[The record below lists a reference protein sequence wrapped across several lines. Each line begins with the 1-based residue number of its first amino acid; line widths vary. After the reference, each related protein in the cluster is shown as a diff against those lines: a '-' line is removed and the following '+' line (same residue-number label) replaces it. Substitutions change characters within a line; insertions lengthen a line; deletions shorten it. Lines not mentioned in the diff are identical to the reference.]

1 MLLESFEA
9 AQHATK
15 MEKCVA
21 LQRKNCREMKTH
33 RILMNKGGL
42 IMANTTFFQKA
53 ISTPNRI
60 TWKEIFSECRAKHTR
75 EDLEYALLAGTHL
88 DSADESSMLNKW
100 RKPWIFYRALI
111 AALIAAVILIG
122 TFYGSFLLLGG
133 IAGEQDVLNVVAP
146 MLIPLVLMIF
156 FWELNI
162 PRNISIW
169 QLVAFFLVG
178 AFLSLSMNMVMWKLI
193 PNDSSASWAAA
204 REEPAKLVAAVLI
217 MLYLNK
223 KGVKLYGLTGL
234 AIGAAVGTGFSA
246 FESVSYGLENGVPTI
261 VLRLIC
267 AVVGHTVLCAPYAA
281 ALSLKSED
289 GKLTLKSFLS
299 VEFVVTFVIAVACH
313 AAWNNEVISKKLL
326 SVYKPFGDLIYS
338 INATS
343 TVGRLLQQIADK
355 AAYGVFMSAIFAIPL
370 WGSTLWILRKSLNQI
385 VEIGKVGKPEVS
397 NGAASAAAWLV
408 AKGGALDG
416 QVYPLGAEQI
426 TIGRNPTNKV
436 VFPASS
442 HSVSGSHAV
451 VYVVNGT
458 VYLMDYGSTYGT
470 FTQEHGKLTPNQPVA
485 LKPGSSFYLVDTS
498 NTFTIQ

>member
-1 MLLESFEA
+1 
-9 AQHATK
+9 
-15 MEKCVA
+15 
-21 LQRKNCREMKTH
+21 
-33 RILMNKGGL
+33 
-42 IMANTTFFQKA
+42 MANTTFFQKA

-122 TFYGSFLLLGG
+122 TFYGSILFLGG

-178 AFLSLSMNMVMWKLI
+178 AFLSVSMNLVMWKLI

-267 AVVGHTVLCAPYAA
+267 AVVGHTVYCAPYAA
-281 ALSLKSED
+281 ALALKSKD
-289 GKLTLKSFLS
+289 GKLTLQSFLS
-299 VEFVVTFVIAVACH
+299 VEFIVTFVIAAACH
-313 AAWNNEVISKKLL
+313 AAWNNSLISGKLI
-326 SVYKPFGDLIYS
+326 SVLQPFDNWLRSFALPHAKTKFELDLYYRIPHDIVHGLY
-338 INATS
+338 N
-343 TVGRLLQQIADK
+343 
-355 AAYGVFMSAIFAIPL
+355 SAIYAIPL

-416 QVYPLGAEQI
+416 RVYPLGAEQI
-426 TIGRNPTNKV
+426 TIGRNPANKV